1 MSLQAA
7 GGIGSLSEVHAKRY
21 EAGMSCCQ
29 DGGGFLLIW
38 ITLALLLFISQ
49 ILTVLIGEYRHPSKT
64 VAWIVILFMFPLVGF
79 IMYYFLAREYS
90 RRQKVRSKGIRYVTD
105 IRYLGKKHSASEH
118 PLEAGKLEGWREE
131 PRLFALLSNIPGSII
146 TQLNEV
152 KILTN
157 AQQAYPV
164 ILEAME
170 QATNHIHFQYYTY
183 RHDEAGLQFHE
194 ILVRKAKAGVKVRCI
209 FDAIGSMKLDKRY
222 IKQLKEAGA
231 EVYLFL
237 PGWVSFFDKR
247 MNYRNHR
254 KIVVVDGLK
263 GYLGG
268 INIGDEYLGKD
279 PRLGFWRDTHM
290 ELCGDAVYSLQ
301 QTFLTD
307 WAFASGKPLEDQ
319 DLFPEHHCEVLK
331 SVQLI
336 ASGPDAYW
344 DAILEMY
351 FGAITTA
358 KKRIYITTPYFIPDE
373 SIIMA
378 LKTAAISGVD
388 VRIIYPD
395 KADTK
400 IVNLAS
406 LSFLE
411 ELLQA
416 GVRFYSYQKG
426 FIHAKIM
433 IVDHL
438 LATVGTANL
447 DMRSFFSNFEL
458 NAVLYDKESIDRLER
473 DFYQDMKDS
482 IEVKLEIY
490 KRRPLMQKGKEAVAR
505 LLSPLF

>member
-1 MSLQAA
+1 ML
-7 GGIGSLSEVHAKRY
+7 
-21 EAGMSCCQ
+21 
-29 DGGGFLLIW
+29 W
-38 ITLALLLFISQ
+38 IILALLLFISQ

-79 IMYYFLAREYS
+79 IMYYFLAKEYS
-90 RRQKVRSKGIRYVTD
+90 QRQKVRSKGIRYVTD
-105 IRYLGKKHSASEH
+105 IRYLGKKHSTSEH
-118 PLEAGKLEGWREE
+118 PLEEGKLDGWRDE
-131 PRLFALLSNIPGSII
+131 PRLFAMLSNIPGSII
-146 TQLNEV
+146 TQLNEIKV
-152 KILTN
+152 LTN
-157 AQQAYPV
+157 AEQAYPV

-170 QATNHIHFQYYTY
+170 QATDHIHFQYYTY
-183 RHDEAGLQFHE
+183 RHDQIGLQFHE
-194 ILVRKAKAGVKVRCI
+194 ILLRKAREGVKVRCI
-209 FDAIGSMKLDKRY
+209 FDGIGSMKLDKRY
-222 IKQLKEAGA
+222 LRELREAGVQ
-231 EVYLFL
+231 VYMFL
-237 PGWVSFFDKR
+237 PGLIAFFDKR

-268 INIGDEYLGKD
+268 INIGDEYLGKH
-279 PRLGFWRDTHM
+279 PRLGFWRDTHL

-307 WAFASGKPLEDQ
+307 WAFASGGPLTDQ
-319 DLFPEHHCEVLK
+319 TLFPEHSCEVRK

-373 SIIMA
+373 SIIMG

-400 IVNLAS
+400 MVNYAS
-406 LSFLE
+406 LSFME

-433 IVDHL
+433 IIDQL
-438 LATVGTANL
+438 MATVGTANL

-458 NAVLYDKESIDRLER
+458 NAVLYDRETIDRLEK

-482 IEVKLEIY
+482 MEVKLEIFR
-490 KRRPLMQKGKEAVAR
+490 KRPRLQKGKETVAR
-505 LLSPLF
+505 LLAPLF